1 VTGASPAPDVT
12 VDGLAEL
19 TLEERRL
26 RAAGIEVEGPVE
38 HEGGD
43 RSLYF
48 SDPAG
53 NRVEAWDFFTRGS
66 DARRG
71 VDALR

>member
-1 VTGASPAPDVT
+1 V
-12 VDGLAEL
+12 
-19 TLEERRL
+19 
-26 RAAGIEVEGPVE
+26 
-38 HEGGD
+38 
-43 RSLYF
+43 YF

-66 DARRG
+66 GAEDG